1 MRSDGRTASQM
12 RSVKITRHYLKGVDG
27 SVLIE
32 MGDTRVL
39 CAATVEE
46 RVPPFM
52 KGKGLGWITGEYGM
66 LPRSSPQRIERE
78 AVRGKLQGRTQEI
91 MRLIG
96 RSLRSTL
103 DAKALGERQVIVDC
117 DVIQADGGTRC
128 ASITGAFIAV
138 ADALS
143 PLLSKGSLGR
153 MPFTDYVAA
162 ISVGIVG
169 GEARLDLHY
178 DEDSTAEVDMNV
190 VGTGSGRLVEIGST
204 AERGAFSREEL
215 LGMLELGQQGVAA
228 LIALQ
233 RGELG
238 IDLTGKAAGNA

>member
-1 MRSDGRTASQM
+1 MRSDGRSPDQM
-12 RSVKITRHYLKGVDG
+12 RNVKITRRYLKGVEG

-52 KGKGLGWITGEYGM
+52 KGRGQGWITGEYGM

-96 RSLRSTL
+96 RSLRATL
-103 DAKALGERQVIVDC
+103 DPKALGERQVIVDC

-138 ADALS
+138 VDALA
-143 PLLSKGSLGR
+143 PLRASGALAR
-153 MPFTDYVAA
+153 IPFNDYVAA
-162 ISVGIVG
+162 ISVGIVS
-169 GEARLDLHY
+169 GESRLDLHY

-190 VGTGSGRLVEIGST
+190 VGTGSGRLVELGST
-204 AERGAFSREEL
+204 AERGAFNREEFL
-215 LGMLELGQQGVAA
+215 KMLDLGQAGVAA
-228 LIALQ
+228 LVALQ
-233 RGELG
+233 RQELG
-238 IDLTGKAAGNA
+238 LDFSKVAGNA